1 VNQSQLN
8 ERWACCNVS
17 KDALDFSKPGVK
29 FVLLPTPDLSSMH
42 LIIEKLPMQVLI
54 SWWSSKSF
62 ARYVA
67 L

>member
-1 VNQSQLN
+1 MKGGPVVMFL
-8 ERWACCNVS
+8 RT
-17 KDALDFSKPGVK
+17 LLIFSKPGVK
-29 FVLLPTPDLSSMH
+29 FVLLPTPDLSCMH